1 MGTFAEAGIVLETNT
16 PALRRNSLPVTFSV
30 SHKYVRRAVRQ
41 RTRTG
46 AVRLASPFVG
56 ELIASQMLTLYTTP
70 VVLPV
75 HGSFLLWAM
84 RVVGRGAEDV
94 PAAV

>member
-1 MGTFAEAGIVLETNT
+1 
-16 PALRRNSLPVTFSV
+16 
-30 SHKYVRRAVRQ
+30 
-41 RTRTG
+41 
-46 AVRLASPFVG
+46 LASPFVG